1 MTRPADLWT
10 LTTKKTGTTANEQQ
24 KHGLNGSPVL
34 CTQPRRAAQIFILT
48 TRPLSAINMTNISA
62 DLAQLVEQLIC
73 NQWVGGSSPS
83 VGTSLQALEI
93 QGLFLLLGLL
103 NLTQK

>member
-10 LTTKKTGTTANEQQ
+10 LTTKKAGTTANEQQ

-34 CTQPRRAAQIFILT
+34 CMQPRRAAQIFILT

-83 VGTSLQALEI
+83 VGTSFQALEI
-93 QGLFLLLGLL
+93 QGLFLLFSLL
-103 NLTQK
+103 TSP